1 MFFVI
6 KKLLKIIKIKS
17 KLKFISKIIITIMT
31 KFTNT
36 LSSTENI
43 TSEETYP
50 LLITEKISISTK
62 LSYSLGHIFND
73 LTAAMWFSYT
83 LIYLQRI
90 AKLEPLSAGAL
101 LLLGQLIDALMTPI
115 FGILVDKY
123 HRKKTWHI
131 IGSVLV
137 TLSFPIIFG
146 SFFDSVKNNY
156 ISMII
161 YIISIIVF
169 QTGWAAVQIS
179 HLSMIPMLTNLPLIR
194 AELTAIR
201 YSAQV
206 SAAVLVF
213 IVTWIVLPTNENSI
227 VKLSEQDD
235 IKFRN
240 IVLIVTTCGVTAT
253 IIFHASLKSH
263 LLEHNNHCN
272 TIESLIT
279 IPSLK
284 TDCENSSNNS
294 TNKNYFYSNSNN
306 NNISRTITTDSSIGV
321 RILLRVA
328 LLYVASRLFIT
339 LATVYLP
346 LYIEETDVGGK
357 QALATV
363 PLVSYIASFISSLT
377 LKYINQSCGTKIC
390 YLLGTLIGILGAI
403 ITEFVGN
410 HEIVIYSIAILI
422 GAASSITMVTALSI
436 TADFIGMKTENSA
449 LIYSIVTFLD
459 KIITGLVVVFIEKWR
474 CIDQELCPNYNRDTL
489 AVVCCGS
496 MGLGLIALISLFR

>member
-17 KLKFISKIIITIMT
+17 KLKFISKIIITIMP

-50 LLITEKISISTK
+50 LLITEKVSICTK

-73 LTAAMWFSYT
+73 LAAAMWFSYT

-90 AKLEPLSAGAL
+90 AKLEPLSAGGL

-123 HRKKTWHI
+123 HKKKTWHI

-137 TLSFPIIFG
+137 TLSFPIIFA

-156 ISMII
+156 VSMIV

-213 IVTWIVLPTNENSI
+213 LVTWIVLPTNENSL
-227 VKLSEQDD
+227 VKLSEQDE
-235 IKFRN
+235 IKFRY

-253 IIFHASLKSH
+253 ILFHTSLKSH

-294 TNKNYFYSNSNN
+294 TNKKNYCYNN
-306 NNISRTITTDSSIGV
+306 NNNMSRTITIDSSIGV

-339 LATVYLP
+339 LATIYLP
-346 LYIEETDVGGK
+346 LYIEETNVGGK

-363 PLVSYIASFISSLT
+363 PLVSYIASFISSFT

-410 HEIVIYSIAILI
+410 YEIVIYSIAILI

-496 MGLGLIALISLFR
+496 MGLGLIALISLLR